1 MHTRPLARGIWPGL
15 CMRPAGLRKPGLV
28 EGINREDRSPAAL
41 PPARRKKGIHSSHR
55 GESLEHAE
63 ILFSH
68 LTPFGPRALPQG
80 HRDDAARRPLRGSS
94 RARRPP
100 DSLSAD
106 SACYH
111 EGPWRRGGGRY
122 GGWGEFCP
130 PIPQE
135 FPPLPLHD
143 SRGRETQREQ
153 GEALGV
159 REASTFLRLLAARL
173 PNRARDGAGSL
184 RPRVGLRWL
193 RPRPCGAAAS

>member
-1 MHTRPLARGIWPGL
+1 
-15 CMRPAGLRKPGLV
+15 MRPAAPYGDLRGRDGP
-28 EGINREDRSPAAL
+28 
-41 PPARRKKGIHSSHR
+41 
-55 GESLEHAE
+55 
-63 ILFSH
+63 
-68 LTPFGPRALPQG
+68 LTPS
-80 HRDDAARRPLRGSS
+80 PLTVP
-94 RARRPP
+94 ATMK
-100 DSLSAD
+100 D
-106 SACYH
+106 
-111 EGPWRRGGGRY
+111 RGGEGVEDMGD
-122 GGWGEFCP
+122 GGSFAP